1 MKAIIPVAGIGSR
14 LRPHTHTQ
22 PKALVPV
29 AGKPILAH
37 IIDSLIK
44 EGVEDFIFVIGYFGD
59 KVQSFVEHNY
69 SHKRISFEVQSIKEG
84 IGQAIYMANNQIHE
98 GDELLIVLGDTI
110 FNVDFGA
117 VLEMSYSC
125 FGVKKVEDPRDFGV
139 VELDED
145 GYVKKAVEK
154 PLIPKS
160 NLAMV
165 GLYKFKEGKALMDA
179 LGYNIEHD
187 IRTHN
192 QFQLT
197 DGIMRMIENGTKFR
211 TFAVE
216 DWYDCGRKDI
226 LLATN
231 AMLLNKIRVPES
243 LPLFENTIIIQPVS
257 IPVNCT
263 ISNSIIG
270 PNVSIGENTQISNS
284 IVKNSI
290 IGSYSSLDN
299 VVLFD
304 SLVGGDATLK
314 GLSQR
319 LNLGDSTEIS
329 FS

>member
-37 IIDSLIK
+37 IVDSLIK

-69 SHKRISFEVQSIKEG
+69 ADKRISFEVQSIKEG
-84 IGQAIYMANNQIHE
+84 IGHAIFMANSQIVE

-117 VLEMSYSC
+117 VLELSCSC

-165 GLYKFKEGKALMDA
+165 GLYKFKEGRALMDA
-179 LGYNIEHD
+179 LKYNID
-187 IRTHN
+187 NDVRTHN

-226 LLATN
+226 LLETN
-231 AMLLNKIRVPES
+231 AMLLNKMQIQPMPE
-243 LPLFENTIIIQPVS
+243 FENTIIIQPVS
-257 IPVNCT
+257 IPKNCT

-270 PNVSIGENTQISNS
+270 PNVSIGENTQVSNS
-284 IVKNSI
+284 IVRNSI
-290 IGSYSSLDN
+290 IGSFSSLDN

-304 SLVGGDATLK
+304 SLVGGDAILK